1 MLVAVAGP
9 ALMEDYQIMPVVEE
23 GRSAVEC
30 AYEGVV
36 DDVESRLAA
45 PEILL
50 RKNEEAQP

>member
-9 ALMEDYQIMPVVEE
+9 ALMEDYQIMPV
-23 GRSAVEC
+23 AVEC
-30 AYEGVV
+30 SYEGVV